1 MLCIIHVS
9 IQMLYVGERGT
20 RGMGERGGGRF
31 EKTCCLR

>member
-20 RGMGERGGGRF
+20 RGMGERGGRF

>member
-20 RGMGERGGGRF
+20 RGMGERGGAI
-31 EKTCCLR
+31 